1 MARPYSPRPL
11 TPGVVTIWYR
21 APELLLGTKNY
32 TPSVDLWSA
41 GLIIGELLLSMPC
54 LPGETELGQLT
65 LIVALL
71 GTPSGSDLEAL
82 SALGCPN
89 LIRWRKEA
97 AQSTRMKTLENR
109 FLNASSHGTVKF
121 LDRLLRWNPRARPTA
136 SNALGKGKNE
146 MAADARSWWN
156 EEPEPAQM
164 TSIPV
169 FPEIRNEQQLQN
181 SPQDLARLKSRTKRS
196 RASFESTKIRTDRES
211 YPGDSGIV
219 MGEQNLSYRSN
230 PEP

>member
-54 LPGETELGQLT
+54 LPGETELGQLA

-146 MAADARSWWN
+146 MAVDARFWWN
-156 EEPEPAQM
+156 EEPEPAHM

-169 FPEIRNEQQLQN
+169 FPEIRNEQQLQD

-196 RASFESTKIRTDRES
+196 RASFESAKIRTDREGHPDDAGAPFGGQTLTS
-211 YPGDSGIV
+211 RSHPGV
-219 MGEQNLSYRSN
+219 
-230 PEP
+230 

>member
-11 TPGVVTIWYR
+11 TAGVVTIWYR

-54 LPGETELGQLT
+54 LPGETELGQLA

-89 LIRWRKEA
+89 LIRWRKDA
-97 AQSTRMKTLENR
+97 AQLTRMKTLENR
-109 FLNASSHGTVKF
+109 FLSASSHGTVKF

-146 MAADARSWWN
+146 MAADARAWWN
-156 EEPEPAQM
+156 EEPAPAEM
-164 TSIPV
+164 SSIPI
-169 FPEIRNEQQLQN
+169 FPEIRNGEQLRS
-181 SPQDLARLKSRTKRS
+181 SPQVLARLKSRSKRS
-196 RASFESTKIRTDRES
+196 RSSFESSKILTDRES
-211 YPGDSGIV
+211 EPSVAGGAQKLAD
-219 MGEQNLSYRSN
+219 RSHSAMDT
-230 PEP
+230 